1 MTHSKHGWLR
11 VLIYLGAGIAVAM
24 QVGKVPPSA
33 PSIQSDL
40 NASLTQIGWIM
51 GIFSLIAA
59 TSAALIGLL
68 ADRIG
73 QLGFVLCGML
83 LTATAS
89 ILGSFAPDTNI
100 LIISRLLEGLGFLM
114 TVAAVPSLIA
124 GSVSLQRQ
132 KTAIALWGIYM
143 PVGSFLMMIIAG
155 PVLEHFGWRPVWWIA
170 SFIILIA
177 MVPVWWAGKS
187 LQDSES
193 SAKPKLTVGESLS
206 VMKLS
211 GPLAASGTFG
221 VYAGLYMILTGF
233 LPLILTTNDGFSLPV
248 AASIGAAVVL
258 FNAIGNAF
266 SGWLHSKG
274 FASSTLII
282 CAALGIGISG
292 PIVFL
297 VEIPVSI
304 RIVSALAYGAI
315 GGLIPSSLF
324 ASVVL
329 VAPGKSSFATVNGM
343 LAQGSAIGQLT
354 GPPLAAAM
362 VSLASGWS
370 IVVPMVFLVSLIC
383 LAGGVYLKRF
393 EPKSDLPN

>member
-187 LQDSES
+187 LQ
-193 SAKPKLTVGESLS
+193 K
-206 VMKLS
+206 
-211 GPLAASGTFG
+211 
-221 VYAGLYMILTGF
+221 
-233 LPLILTTNDGFSLPV
+233 
-248 AASIGAAVVL
+248 
-258 FNAIGNAF
+258 
-266 SGWLHSKG
+266 
-274 FASSTLII
+274 
-282 CAALGIGISG
+282 
-292 PIVFL
+292 
-297 VEIPVSI
+297 
-304 RIVSALAYGAI
+304 
-315 GGLIPSSLF
+315 
-324 ASVVL
+324 
-329 VAPGKSSFATVNGM
+329 
-343 LAQGSAIGQLT
+343 
-354 GPPLAAAM
+354 
-362 VSLASGWS
+362 
-370 IVVPMVFLVSLIC
+370 
-383 LAGGVYLKRF
+383 
-393 EPKSDLPN
+393 